1 MNLLFFRYSVRDHL
15 QISLLVLS
23 EFKIINELYFPWN
36 NQKPKGFLMISRGN
50 GSLLILLILDA
61 KFGDDPLLTRV
72 YKKPL
77 QEKTT
82 TTKKQKQKTKKPKN
96 YTHSIYVFFTNWT
109 IRSLNTIQRNLSNL
123 YLNLDQQYT
132 SLEPVGIYLLNVNM
146 ETPEKCAKSAHS

>member
-82 TTKKQKQKTKKPKN
+82 TTTTTTTKN

-109 IRSLNTIQRNLSNL
+109 IRLLNTIQRNLSNL